1 MYSQNKSDTRTV
13 SEIIEKDILD
23 LIGGGNLSQEKKDE
37 LHSKMLKTI
46 QNRVIAR
53 VDSILSDEEIKEWQ
67 KLVEVGDL
75 IKIKN
80 FFDSKG
86 IDIEEQ
92 LVEEAIVYKTDV
104 VTYFD
109 YINKTGAGLDGLEK
123 KVSQMQSTNPN

>member
-1 MYSQNKSDTRTV
+1 MDSQNKSDLRTV
-13 SEIIEKDILD
+13 SDIIEKDILD
-23 LIGGGNLSQEKKDE
+23 LIGGESLSQEKKDE

-46 QNRVIAR
+46 QNRVIVR
-53 VDSILSDEEIKEWQ
+53 IDSTLTDEEIKEWQ
-67 KLVEVGDL
+67 GVVEGGDP

-86 IDIEEQ
+86 IDIEQ
-92 LVEEAIVYKTDV
+92 LMVEEAIVYKTDV

-123 KVSQMQSTNPN
+123 KVSQMQSANPS